1 MYCVRYELRLKK
13 QWITLFNTQNV
24 METRLAKLYYFEA
37 ADFEN
42 DLEIFSLA
50 LVFELQLW
58 PEISLF
64 FFSTKYYVSIFKSW
78 QHSKWAL

>member
-50 LVFELQLW
+50 LVFELKL
-58 PEISLF
+58 
-64 FFSTKYYVSIFKSW
+64 
-78 QHSKWAL
+78 